1 MSTILSDFLI
11 STTGNLIR
19 WGIIF
24 LLSFATLTFGGM
36 LPWTWV
42 IIILVPLGLILLW
55 LIQAAC
61 AGQLEY
67 RPGPLDLPLAI
78 FLCLILL
85 QMVIGYPFRLDQ
97 PDLGPRLLQAA
108 GTDPNRL
115 PFLPGTLDYHAT
127 RWSLLFFLAYAACF
141 FLVTHTVERGEHLTR
156 LLLYIVSLA
165 GAGGL
170 YGLLE
175 YLSGNQGILGWK
187 VAGGGRVRGTF
198 VNPDHFGAFL
208 SMALFAGIGMVL
220 AMGIRHRRRSRRGG
234 LRSRPEG
241 HGGEEGESLPPS
253 GPAHERLFQQVL
265 ILFTLGLVGTSLI
278 FTMSRGAIL
287 SALLA
292 GGMIS
297 GILAIHESLVR
308 RRLLAVAALLVVGG
322 FALWIGIG
330 PVLDRF
336 GQVELEWSHRLI
348 LYQQA
353 LDMVR
358 DFPILGAGLGT
369 FGSVFPRYQRPPL
382 GFDIRYSY
390 AHNDLLQ
397 LGAEGGVIA
406 LAFLGLGLWGLFREV
421 ALVRVLGLARPASL
435 WTVGVS
441 ADSTS
446 EGVRSSDSTP
456 ADPATSGDS
465 GDRRAHSGRR
475 RDPFNIGIALGG
487 LGALVAI
494 LIHSVGDFSLRIPA
508 NAILLSVLLA
518 ATLQA
523 ARLRF
528 HSYGCEPL
536 SPVVVV
542 PLRGR
547 RRLLVVAG
555 SVAIIGWLSWVTVT
569 AALAES
575 KVASATEM
583 IEVAGQAEQ
592 AKSNRP
598 WVAWT
603 RRTAGAIAL
612 LEGAVRLDL
621 ANPRAHLGLGRVYE
635 GLALRAW
642 NTGLSADGR
651 LLPDPVRRGEEA
663 QQLLSKA
670 LTSFARAAY
679 LAPMDR
685 QVWGEMGW
693 AHGVLAWML
702 PEERAEAERLASLAA
717 FRRAMGLRPGD
728 PYVFQLQADYAFQWA
743 QNQRGRTSADQLLA
757 SATFQAGVQATRRL
771 VELQPTFLPEA
782 LNRMLLLTRDF
793 DVIQTILPPRA
804 PDFLFA
810 ARLLEDQGLPGPS
823 RQALEMAVSLSLDA
837 DRPIFYQYLAEDS
850 IKRRNLPEALRLLE
864 FVLGLDPQ
872 NLDGRL
878 MLADALAQ
886 QRQDDRALR
895 EYQTALEVAK
905 ALVSPSS
912 APPRPVLSTTLV
924 ELPPPT
930 RLEIVESA
938 LRDRGLLPPARGGD
952 PLAQA
957 SAALAGFHERRG
969 LSNLAIPLWEQAV
982 ARAPGEAQIH
992 FGYGESLDSLGAWIP
1007 AQGEYRKALE
1017 LDTRDVSLR
1026 LRLAD
1031 KYMRNGLS
1039 DQAMA
1044 LWQEVTRI
1052 RPENVEARI
1061 RLAGVYE
1068 KLGRRKEAEL
1078 EYDQVLR
1085 LEPGNKPARLAL
1097 PRLRGRAPSL
1107 RISPSR
1113 TPRPLDEEKQ
1123 GSRGAGDRE
1132 RGRQGDMVRE
1142 G

>member
-67 RPGPLDLPLAI
+67 RPSPVDLPLAI

-141 FLVTHTVERGEHLTR
+141 FLVTHTVERREHLTR

-241 HGGEEGESLPPS
+241 QGGDEGESLPPS
-253 GPAHERLFQQVL
+253 GPPQERLFQQVL
-265 ILFTLGLVGTSLI
+265 ILFILGLVGTSLV

-297 GILAIHESLVR
+297 GILAIHESLGR

-322 FALWIGIG
+322 FALWIGLG
-330 PVLDRF
+330 PVMDRF

-358 DFPILGAGLGT
+358 DFPILGAGFGT

-435 WTVGVS
+435 WTVGAS

-456 ADPATSGDS
+456 ADPATSGDPA
-465 GDRRAHSGRR
+465 DRRANNGRR
-475 RDPFNIGIALGG
+475 RDPFNVGIALGG
-487 LGALVAI
+487 LGAVVAM
-494 LIHSVGDFSLRIPA
+494 LIHSLGDFSLRIPA

-547 RRLLVVAG
+547 RRLLVVVG
-555 SVAIIGWLSWVTVT
+555 TVAIIGWLSWVTVT

-651 LLPDPVRRGEEA
+651 LLPDPVQRGEEA

-743 QNQRGRTSADQLLA
+743 QNQRGRITAEQLLA

-771 VELQPTFLPEA
+771 VELQPAFLPEA

-793 DVIQTILPPRA
+793 GVIQTILPPQA

-810 ARLLEDQGLPGPS
+810 ARLLEDQGLSGPS

-850 IKRRNLPEALRLLE
+850 IKRRNLPEAVRLLE

-872 NLDGRL
+872 NLDARL

-905 ALVSPSS
+905 ELVSPSS

-938 LRDRGLLPPARGGD
+938 LRDRGLLPPAQRRD

-1007 AQGEYRKALE
+1007 AQSEYRKALE
-1017 LDTRDVSLR
+1017 LDPRDVSLR

-1052 RPENVEARI
+1052 RPANVEARI

-1068 KLGRRKEAEL
+1068 KLGRRREAEL

-1085 LEPGNKPARLAL
+1085 LDPGNEPARLAL

-1123 GSRGAGDRE
+1123 GSG
-1132 RGRQGDMVRE
+1132 
-1142 G
+1142 